1 MNNNKPQLEF
11 ENAMAG
17 TYNILEEMETLLYA
31 IGDSAKSY
39 TEDEMMNMLIG
50 MLDLQK
56 ARYEK
61 MWQYWDAFCKV
72 NKIGEYSSTGPFST
86 RRLREFQETSADVN
100 ECEVTLPEGYEEEL
114 FDEFKGMEE
123 MKIDEDNT

>member
-1 MNNNKPQLEF
+1 MMKNNKSQLEF
-11 ENAMAG
+11 EEAMAG

-72 NKIGEYSSTGPFST
+72 NKIGEYRSFST
-86 RRLREFQETSADVN
+86 SHLREFQETSADVN

-123 MKIDEDNT
+123 METDEDNT